1 MNAPA
6 RDGQAA
12 PAAGSR
18 RFRPAWAAE
27 WSMPAGLA
35 AGVAIVGAMAI
46 SVMSSDYRL
55 PVLMTAMIYGVLLV
69 GMDVQIGY
77 ANQLTMS
84 QPAFMAIGAYS
95 TAAVSVHYHWSPAA
109 GLAIG
114 LVITLVVGYIV
125 ARAVLRV
132 SGMALTLVSLFL
144 LLISTQIINVSSF
157 LGAANGLA
165 GIVPVQIGTITLTG
179 PAQFSWLVL
188 VVLAVVVLIGARLMN
203 SGPGLEVH
211 VLAEDEPAAR
221 ALGIN
226 VRSRKIQVFLFGA
239 LTADIAGWLFA
250 HGTGFVSPGQFDVSF
265 ALTLLLM
272 LFLGGRRSIVGGI
285 IGAVILGFLPTFST
299 GIANNLLIIE
309 GVLLTLLLMFA
320 RDGIVGLI
328 RAAVTW
334 GLRRLRGSGA
344 SAAAEPGRG
353 RVASRLTA
361 GPSDAA
367 EPILATDGVSKR
379 FGGLTAVDSV
389 TLAVPSTGI
398 LPLVGPNGAGKTTY
412 FAVVSGL
419 LSADGGRLSL
429 GGQDVTKLRD
439 WQRARLGIARTFQ
452 LVRLPGSLTV
462 LDNVAAG
469 TRMSNRAWLFGTLF
483 GTQLTRSR
491 QQARELLQALGI
503 AHLATANPRNLT
515 LANQRFV
522 ELARVLAGDPR
533 LILLDEP
540 ASGLSDEQRAQLAGV
555 LREIADVVP
564 ILLIEHDLDFIGQL
578 TDDVV
583 VLALG
588 RKIYHG
594 SRSGLAGDPVVAEA
608 YLGSAVAAGGAIQ
621 DPAGGPPA
629 HDARPHLVE

>member
-1 MNAPA
+1 MSAPA
-6 RDGQAA
+6 IAA
-12 PAAGSR
+12 RSATPPARGPRLRSALVG
-18 RFRPAWAAE
+18 E
-27 WSMPAGLA
+27 WSMPVGLTAGVVIAGL
-35 AGVAIVGAMAI
+35 IAI
-46 SVMSSDYRL
+46 SALANDYRL

-95 TAAVSVHYHWSPAA
+95 TAAVSVHYHWSPAV
-109 GLAIG
+109 GLLIG

-144 LLISTQIINVSSF
+144 LLISTQIINVSTY
-157 LGAANGLA
+157 LGGANGLT
-165 GIVPVQIGTITLTG
+165 GIVPVQIGTTTLAT
-179 PAQFSWLVL
+179 PEQFSWLVL

-211 VLAEDEPAAR
+211 LLAEDEPAAR

-226 VRSRKIQVFLFGA
+226 VRSRKVQVFLFGA
-239 LTADIAGWLFA
+239 ITADIAGWLFA
-250 HGTGFVSPGQFDVSF
+250 HGTGFVSPDQFDVSF

-320 RDGIVGLI
+320 REGIAGLF
-328 RAAVTW
+328 RVAAAW
-334 GLRRLRGSGA
+334 GLRRLRGHSPVAEADPAQGA
-344 SAAAEPGRG
+344 VAAL
-353 RVASRLTA
+353 LTA
-361 GPSDAA
+361 GPVSGS
-367 EPILATDGVSKR
+367 EPILATDGISKR
-379 FGGLTAVDSV
+379 FGGLTAVDEV

-398 LPLVGPNGAGKTTY
+398 LPVVGPNGAGKTTY

-419 LSADGGRLSL
+419 LSADGGRLTL
-429 GGQDVTKLRD
+429 AGQDVTKLRD

-469 TRMSNRAWLFGTLF
+469 TRMSNRSWLVGTLF
-483 GTQLTRSR
+483 GTHLTRSR
-491 QQARELLQALGI
+491 QQAREVLGALGI
-503 AHLATANPRNLT
+503 AHLASANPRNLT
-515 LANQRFV
+515 LADQRFV
-522 ELARVLAGDPR
+522 ELARVLAGDPQ

-540 ASGLSDEQRAQLAGV
+540 ASGLSDEQRAQLAGM
-555 LREIADVVP
+555 LREIAGVVP
-564 ILLIEHDLDFIGQL
+564 ILLIEHDLDFIGRL
-578 TDDVV
+578 ADEVV

-588 RKIYHG
+588 RTIYHG
-594 SRSGLAGDPVVAEA
+594 SRAGLADDPVVAEA
-608 YLGSAVAAGGAIQ
+608 YLGSAVAAGGAQ
-621 DPAGGPPA
+621 PDAAGPP
-629 HDARPHLVE
+629 DTEVRPHLVE